1 MAPSAR
7 DMAQAFYREVWEKEV
22 FTSALKEYL
31 TAWREVAAFLEGPTD
46 KVHEEYVKYP
56 WIWEFVP
63 PAKSPSGLQATRR
76 EFDINPTLTLDI
88 LKAFAKSFTIQE
100 IEIQMCKQ
108 CARPTCFLHI
118 CNGLRKGIPRLD
130 SSLHTTAPD
139 EKVGTYDF
147 SDISGVINENIVAEH
162 TKVSD
167 DIIARLKE
175 YDKTY
180 WTPSTSPGKNMLQS
194 FRNGICR

>member
-1 MAPSAR
+1 
-7 DMAQAFYREVWEKEV
+7 MAQAFYREAWEEEV
-22 FTSALKEYL
+22 FPSALKEYL
-31 TAWREVAAFLEGPTD
+31 TAWCEVAAFLEGATD
-46 KVHEEYVKYP
+46 KLHEEYVKYP

-63 PAKSPSGLQATRR
+63 PAKSPSGLQAARR

-100 IEIQMCKQ
+100 IGIQMCKQ

-118 CNGLRKGIPRLD
+118 YNGLRKGISRLD

-147 SDISGVINENIVAEH
+147 RTSLGSSTKTLWRNILRSQTILSPVSKNMTRHIGRLVQIRVRIEH
-162 TKVSD
+162 TCMISKRS
-167 DIIARLKE
+167 K
-175 YDKTY
+175 
-180 WTPSTSPGKNMLQS
+180 
-194 FRNGICR
+194 